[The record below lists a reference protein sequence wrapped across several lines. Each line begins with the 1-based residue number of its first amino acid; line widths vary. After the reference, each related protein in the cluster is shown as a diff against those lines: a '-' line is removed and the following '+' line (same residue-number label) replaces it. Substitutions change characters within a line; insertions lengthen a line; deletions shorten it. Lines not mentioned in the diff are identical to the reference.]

1 MKKIQFVIKDKHY
14 LANKDIHPKPMS
26 DYVPE
31 WYKDMQPYKPKS
43 KSLLDIINIK
53 NNVKSCPSF
62 VEIFKEG
69 FAILAPCDILLSY
82 NHKTKEWF
90 WKTPLLYEQFEF
102 LSGTKFVDIHNNNQ
116 MLNHVPNNN
125 LYKLIFKIN
134 LPMKIITPNGYSV
147 RQIPMPYNFNN
158 DWEAMYGVF
167 RSDKIHEVNI
177 QIGYKTHKEE
187 ILIKRGEPLCVYIPF
202 KREKFKLDIVDY
214 NKRQPNILLINENKM
229 YSSFFKRTKNID
241 YYKD

>member
-26 DYVPE
+26 EYVPE
-31 WYKDMQPYKPKS
+31 WYKNMQPGKPKS
-43 KSLLDIINIK
+43 KSFFDMVDIK
-53 NNVKSCPSF
+53 SNVKSCPSF

-69 FAILAPCDILLSY
+69 FVLLAPCDFILSY
-82 NHKTKEWF
+82 NKETKKWA
-90 WKTPLLYEQFEF
+90 WKTPIVYDNFEF
-102 LSGTKFVDIHNNNQ
+102 LSGAEFVTVHDNDQ
-116 MLNHVPNNN
+116 MLEHATNNN

-147 RQIPMPYNFNN
+147 RQIPMPYYFND
-158 DWEAMYGVF
+158 DWEALYGVF
-167 RSDKIHEVNI
+167 KSDKVHEINI
-177 QIGYKTHKEE
+177 QIGYKTDKEE

-202 KREKFKLDIVDY
+202 KRENFKLDIVDY
-214 NKRQPNILLINENKM
+214 NKTQPNILLINENKM